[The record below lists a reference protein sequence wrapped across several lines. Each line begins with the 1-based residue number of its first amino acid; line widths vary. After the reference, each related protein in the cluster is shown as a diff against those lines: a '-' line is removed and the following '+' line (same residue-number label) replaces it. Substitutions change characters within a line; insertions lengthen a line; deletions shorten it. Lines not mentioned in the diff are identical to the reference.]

1 VWTSQDNPIS
11 LIAYFPLLPSS
22 SLCFIASSHPRH
34 FASPS
39 FRSCRALAH
48 HVPRFASRLVSSLS
62 VAMSCVSRPSRPA
75 AWSCGRRALRLLNLP
90 AAARC
95 PIRVQD
101 YPHPGRFRF
110 VSHHDFAVT
119 PLSRPARSVRHVRHA
134 RLPSVWARRCFSV
147 ASTVIKTM
155 FIPGCCKVN
164 TCTCGAMQV
173 CSDFTRQAGKR
184 RVGPKAMNQ
193 SMKGSG

>member
-1 VWTSQDNPIS
+1 MSIWNTCVGIKDNGNSPHTVNGNGQQTNPQTEKLDCGFAPCTFAPCFACRACGLVGVACLLWTSQDNPIS

-101 YPHPGRFRF
+101 YLWY
-110 VSHHDFAVT
+110 A
-119 PLSRPARSVRHVRHA
+119 
-134 RLPSVWARRCFSV
+134 
-147 ASTVIKTM
+147 KTSL
-155 FIPGCCKVN
+155 
-164 TCTCGAMQV
+164 TTL
-173 CSDFTRQAGKR
+173 
-184 RVGPKAMNQ
+184 
-193 SMKGSG
+193 